1 MGEFGKMLM
10 AIGNGH
16 KIRQVDIA
24 SIINT
29 ISLTVLQSHT
39 YSQNDICFFSY
50 HSLTNNEYII
60 INKLTFT
67 DALHIPM
74 LGANLISLSVLYHK
88 GALVQ
93 S

>member
-1 MGEFGKMLM
+1 MVF
-10 AIGNGH
+10 
-16 KIRQVDIA
+16 
-24 SIINT
+24 
-29 ISLTVLQSHT
+29 SLTVLQSHT

-60 INKLTFT
+60 INKHYYIFIAGTRSVTLMMVLPNSISKLTFT